1 VFWSGNCITCP
12 SDSLKVLIYLPYLK
26 LFITV
31 HHFLLNLIK
40 QLKSIE
46 VGILLWE
53 GLSMKNYFIITILT
67 IILSTNAY
75 SDHKIEEQ
83 NFTGVSYSAPGSD
96 NYQKLEI
103 ELVDN
108 KLSQYV
114 QKQLDNRDKTGLVN
128 YLLFENGKIVIN
140 KKNYN
145 DQIKKNKNVLR
156 SNSMGKSLISYV
168 VGHAVCKGYI
178 DNVNVKLNDW
188 IVLNDTLY
196 ADNTLLQVLNM
207 TSGDQDY
214 IGEKKFK
221 GDGYFNGDKNKQIN
235 RRTVAES
242 MLWFKGTKKKEE
254 NSPYNYSAMSTHVA
268 INYAIHKVGK
278 DYEKLLKEI
287 FTDHV
292 GVKDTVHFIKV
303 SWSPKDVVKGSQRYT
318 FFATSE
324 DYLRIAKT
332 IMNDYKSDSCIG
344 DYLRMIYDNRVDKK
358 KKEYVSNKGVAQY
371 SRQYGGQFH
380 FPKIGKNIVFGM
392 DGYAGQQ
399 ILIDIT
405 NGRIVIIHTIDQHYD
420 WNKIGLSV
428 IKN

>member
-1 VFWSGNCITCP
+1 
-12 SDSLKVLIYLPYLK
+12 
-26 LFITV
+26 
-31 HHFLLNLIK
+31 
-40 QLKSIE
+40 
-46 VGILLWE
+46 
-53 GLSMKNYFIITILT
+53 MKKYFIIAILT
-67 IILSTNAY
+67 VILNTNAY
-75 SDHKIEEQ
+75 SAHKPDDQ
-83 NFTGVSYSAPGSD
+83 YFSGFSYSAPGSD
-96 NYQKLEI
+96 NYQKLET

-145 DQIKKNKNVLR
+145 DAIKKNKNTLM
-156 SNSMGKSLISYV
+156 SNSVGKSMISYV

-214 IGEKKFK
+214 LGEKKFK
-221 GDGYFNGDKNKQIN
+221 NDGYFNGDKMKYIN
-235 RRTVAES
+235 SRTVAES

-254 NSPYNYSAMSTHVA
+254 NSPYNYSAMSTYVA

-292 GVKDTVHFIKV
+292 GVKDTVHFMKV
-303 SWSPKDVVKGSQRYT
+303 SVGYTQDVDQGVSRYS

-332 IMNDYKSDSCIG
+332 IMNDYHSDSCIG
-344 DYLRMIYDNRVDKK
+344 DYLRFIYDNRITKK
-358 KKEYVSNKGVAQY
+358 SKYKRETNIRSDVATY
-371 SRQYGGQFH
+371 EYGGQIH
-380 FPKIGKNIVFGM
+380 FSYKGM
-392 DGYAGQQ
+392 KKRVIFAMAGYAGQEVVIDMDNKR
-399 ILIDIT
+399 ILIV
-405 NGRIVIIHTIDQHYD
+405 NSIDEHYN
-420 WNKIGLSV
+420 WNKIVYKV

>member
-1 VFWSGNCITCP
+1 
-12 SDSLKVLIYLPYLK
+12 
-26 LFITV
+26 
-31 HHFLLNLIK
+31 
-40 QLKSIE
+40 
-46 VGILLWE
+46 
-53 GLSMKNYFIITILT
+53 MKKYFIIAILT
-67 IILSTNAY
+67 VILNTNAY
-75 SDHKIEEQ
+75 SAHKPDDQ
-83 NFTGVSYSAPGSD
+83 YFSGVSYSAPGSD
-96 NYQKLEI
+96 NYQKLET

-145 DQIKKNKNVLR
+145 DAIKKNKNTLM
-156 SNSMGKSLISYV
+156 SNSVGKSMISYV
-168 VGHAVCKGYI
+168 VGHVVCKGYI

-221 GDGYFNGDKNKQIN
+221 SDGNFKDEKNKRIN

-292 GVKDTVHFIKV
+292 GVKDTVHFVKV
-303 SWSPKDVVKGSQRYT
+303 SVGYTQDVDKGVSRYS

-332 IMNDYKSDSCIG
+332 IMNDYHSDSCIG
-344 DYLRMIYDNRVDKK
+344 DYLRTIYDNRVDKK
-358 KKEYVSNKGVAQY
+358 SKYKRETNKHSSAATY
-371 SRQYGGQFH
+371 EYGGQIH
-380 FPKIGKNIVFGM
+380 FSYKGM
-392 DGYAGQQ
+392 KKRVIFAMAGYAGQEVVIDMDNKR
-399 ILIDIT
+399 ILIV
-405 NGRIVIIHTIDQHYD
+405 NSIDEHYNY
-420 WNKIGLSV
+420 NKIVYKV

>member
-1 VFWSGNCITCP
+1 
-12 SDSLKVLIYLPYLK
+12 
-26 LFITV
+26 
-31 HHFLLNLIK
+31 
-40 QLKSIE
+40 
-46 VGILLWE
+46 
-53 GLSMKNYFIITILT
+53 MKKYFIIAILT
-67 IILSTNAY
+67 VILNTNAY
-75 SDHKIEEQ
+75 SAHKPDDQ
-83 NFTGVSYSAPGSD
+83 YFSGVSYSAPGSD
-96 NYQKLEI
+96 NYQKLET

-145 DQIKKNKNVLR
+145 DAIKKNKNTLM
-156 SNSMGKSLISYV
+156 SNSVGKSMISYV
-168 VGHAVCKGYI
+168 VGHVVCKGYI

-214 IGEKKFK
+214 LGEKKFK
-221 GDGYFNGDKNKQIN
+221 NDGYFNGDKMKYIN

-292 GVKDTVHFIKV
+292 GVKDTVHFMKV
-303 SWSPKDVVKGSQRYT
+303 SVGYTQDVDKGVSRYS

-332 IMNDYKSDSCIG
+332 IMNDYHSDSCIG
-344 DYLRMIYDNRVDKK
+344 DYLRFIYDNRITKK
-358 KKEYVSNKGVAQY
+358 SQYKRETNKHSSAATY
-371 SRQYGGQFH
+371 EYGGQIH
-380 FPKIGKNIVFGM
+380 FSYKGMKKRVIFAM

-399 ILIDIT
+399 VIIDMDNKRILIV
-405 NGRIVIIHTIDQHYD
+405 NSIDQHYN
-420 WNKIGLSV
+420 WNKIVYKV

>member
-1 VFWSGNCITCP
+1 
-12 SDSLKVLIYLPYLK
+12 
-26 LFITV
+26 
-31 HHFLLNLIK
+31 
-40 QLKSIE
+40 
-46 VGILLWE
+46 
-53 GLSMKNYFIITILT
+53 MKKYFIIAILT
-67 IILSTNAY
+67 VILNTNAY
-75 SDHKIEEQ
+75 SAHKPDDQ
-83 NFTGVSYSAPGSD
+83 YFSGVSYSAPGSD
-96 NYQKLEI
+96 NYQKLET

-145 DQIKKNKNVLR
+145 DAIKKNKNTLM
-156 SNSMGKSLISYV
+156 SNSVGKSMISYV

-214 IGEKKFK
+214 LGEKKFK
-221 GDGYFNGDKNKQIN
+221 NDGYFNGDKMKYIN

-254 NSPYNYSAMSTHVA
+254 NSPYNYSAMSTYVA

-292 GVKDTVHFIKV
+292 GVKDTVHFMKV
-303 SWSPKDVVKGSQRYT
+303 SVGYTQDVDKGVSRYS

-332 IMNDYKSDSCIG
+332 IMNDYHSDSCIG
-344 DYLRMIYDNRVDKK
+344 DYLRTIYDNRVDKK
-358 KKEYVSNKGVAQY
+358 SQYKRETNKHSSAATY
-371 SRQYGGQFH
+371 EYGGQIH
-380 FPKIGKNIVFGM
+380 FSYKGM
-392 DGYAGQQ
+392 KKRVIFAMAGYAGQEVVIDMDNKR
-399 ILIDIT
+399 ILIV
-405 NGRIVIIHTIDQHYD
+405 NSIDEHYN
-420 WNKIGLSV
+420 WNKIVYKV

>member
-1 VFWSGNCITCP
+1 
-12 SDSLKVLIYLPYLK
+12 
-26 LFITV
+26 
-31 HHFLLNLIK
+31 
-40 QLKSIE
+40 
-46 VGILLWE
+46 
-53 GLSMKNYFIITILT
+53 MKKYFIIAILT
-67 IILSTNAY
+67 VILNTNAY
-75 SDHKIEEQ
+75 SAHKPDDQ
-83 NFTGVSYSAPGSD
+83 YFSGVSYSAPGSD
-96 NYQKLEI
+96 NYQKLET

-145 DQIKKNKNVLR
+145 DAIKKNKNTLM
-156 SNSMGKSLISYV
+156 SNSVGKSMISYV

-214 IGEKKFK
+214 LGEKKFK
-221 GDGYFNGDKNKQIN
+221 NDGYFNGDKMKYIN

-254 NSPYNYSAMSTHVA
+254 NSPYNYSAMSTYVA

-292 GVKDTVHFIKV
+292 GVKDTVHFVKV
-303 SWSPKDVVKGSQRYT
+303 SVGYTQDVDKGVSRYS

-332 IMNDYKSDSCIG
+332 IMNDYHSDSCIG
-344 DYLRMIYDNRVDKK
+344 DYLRTIYDNRITKK
-358 KKEYVSNKGVAQY
+358 SKYKRETNIRSDVATY
-371 SRQYGGQFH
+371 EYGGQIH
-380 FPKIGKNIVFGM
+380 FSYKGMKKRVIFAM

-399 ILIDIT
+399 VIIDMDNKRILIV
-405 NGRIVIIHTIDQHYD
+405 NSIDQHYN
-420 WNKIGLSV
+420 WNKIVYKV

>member
-1 VFWSGNCITCP
+1 
-12 SDSLKVLIYLPYLK
+12 
-26 LFITV
+26 
-31 HHFLLNLIK
+31 
-40 QLKSIE
+40 
-46 VGILLWE
+46 
-53 GLSMKNYFIITILT
+53 MKKYFIIAILT
-67 IILSTNAY
+67 VILNTNAY
-75 SDHKIEEQ
+75 SAHKPDDQ
-83 NFTGVSYSAPGSD
+83 YFSGVSYSVPGSD
-96 NYQKLEI
+96 NYQKLET

-145 DQIKKNKNVLR
+145 DAIKKNKNTLM
-156 SNSMGKSLISYV
+156 SNSVGKSMISYV

-254 NSPYNYSAMSTHVA
+254 NSPYNYSAMSTYVA

-292 GVKDTVHFIKV
+292 GVKDTVHFMKV
-303 SWSPKDVVKGSQRYT
+303 SVGYTQDVDKGVSRYS

-332 IMNDYKSDSCIG
+332 IMNDYHSDSCIG
-344 DYLRMIYDNRVDKK
+344 DYLRTIYDNRITKK
-358 KKEYVSNKGVAQY
+358 SKYKRETNIRSDVATY
-371 SRQYGGQFH
+371 EYGGQIH
-380 FPKIGKNIVFGM
+380 FSYKGM
-392 DGYAGQQ
+392 KKRVIFAMAGYAGQEVVIDMDNKR
-399 ILIDIT
+399 ILIV
-405 NGRIVIIHTIDQHYD
+405 NSIDEHYN
-420 WNKIGLSV
+420 WNKIVYKV

>member
-1 VFWSGNCITCP
+1 
-12 SDSLKVLIYLPYLK
+12 
-26 LFITV
+26 
-31 HHFLLNLIK
+31 
-40 QLKSIE
+40 
-46 VGILLWE
+46 
-53 GLSMKNYFIITILT
+53 MKKYFIIAILT
-67 IILSTNAY
+67 VILNTNAY
-75 SDHKIEEQ
+75 SAHKPDDQ
-83 NFTGVSYSAPGSD
+83 YFSGVSYSAPGSD
-96 NYQKLEI
+96 NYQKLET

-145 DQIKKNKNVLR
+145 DAIKKNKNTLM
-156 SNSMGKSLISYV
+156 SNSVGKSMISYV

-221 GDGYFNGDKNKQIN
+221 SDGYFNGDKNKQIN

-254 NSPYNYSAMSTHVA
+254 NSPYNYSAMSTYVA

-292 GVKDTVHFIKV
+292 GVKDTVHFMKV
-303 SWSPKDVVKGSQRYT
+303 SVGYTQDVDKGVSRYS

-332 IMNDYKSDSCIG
+332 IMNDYHSDSCIG
-344 DYLRMIYDNRVDKK
+344 DYLRFIYDNRITKK
-358 KKEYVSNKGVAQY
+358 SQYKRETNKHSSAATY
-371 SRQYGGQFH
+371 EYGGQIH
-380 FPKIGKNIVFGM
+380 FSYKGMKKRVIFAM

-399 ILIDIT
+399 VIIDMDNKRILIV
-405 NGRIVIIHTIDQHYD
+405 NSIDQHYN
-420 WNKIGLSV
+420 WNKIVYKV

>member
-1 VFWSGNCITCP
+1 
-12 SDSLKVLIYLPYLK
+12 
-26 LFITV
+26 
-31 HHFLLNLIK
+31 
-40 QLKSIE
+40 
-46 VGILLWE
+46 
-53 GLSMKNYFIITILT
+53 MKKYFIIAILT
-67 IILSTNAY
+67 VILNTNAY
-75 SDHKIEEQ
+75 SAHKPDDQ
-83 NFTGVSYSAPGSD
+83 YFSGVSFSAPGSD
-96 NYQKLEI
+96 NYQKLET

-145 DQIKKNKNVLR
+145 DAIKKNKNTLM
-156 SNSMGKSLISYV
+156 SNSVGKSMISYV

-214 IGEKKFK
+214 LGEKKFK
-221 GDGYFNGDKNKQIN
+221 NDGYFNGDKMKYIN

-254 NSPYNYSAMSTHVA
+254 NSPYNYSAMSTYVA

-292 GVKDTVHFIKV
+292 GVKDTVHFMKV
-303 SWSPKDVVKGSQRYT
+303 SVGYTQDVDKGVSRYS

-332 IMNDYKSDSCIG
+332 IMNDYHSDSCIG
-344 DYLRMIYDNRVDKK
+344 DYLRFIYDNRITKK
-358 KKEYVSNKGVAQY
+358 SQYKRETNKHSSAATY
-371 SRQYGGQFH
+371 EYGGQIH
-380 FPKIGKNIVFGM
+380 FSYKGM
-392 DGYAGQQ
+392 KKRVIFAMAGYAGQEVVIDMDNKR
-399 ILIDIT
+399 ILIV
-405 NGRIVIIHTIDQHYD
+405 NSIDEHYNY
-420 WNKIGLSV
+420 NKIVYKV

>member
-1 VFWSGNCITCP
+1 MK
-12 SDSLKVLIYLPYLK
+12 LLLII
-26 LFITV
+26 F
-31 HHFLLNLIK
+31 LNL
-40 QLKSIE
+40 
-46 VGILLWE
+46 LLWF
-53 GLSMKNYFIITILT
+53 GIANS
-67 IILSTNAY
+67 A
-75 SDHKIEEQ
+75 HKPEEQ
-83 NFTGVSYSAPGSD
+83 YFSGVSYSVPGSD
-96 NYQKLEI
+96 NYQKLET

-108 KLSQYV
+108 KISQYV

-145 DQIKKNKNVLR
+145 DQIKKNKNTLR

-221 GDGYFNGDKNKQIN
+221 GDGNFNGDKNKQIN

-292 GVKDTVHFIKV
+292 GVKDTVHFMKV
-303 SWSPKDVVKGSQRYT
+303 SWSPKDVAKGSQRYS

-332 IMNDYKSDSCIG
+332 IYDDYNSDSCIG
-344 DYLRMIYDNRVDKK
+344 DYLKIIYDNRVDKK
-358 KKEYVSNKGVAQY
+358 KKKDDTKSVFAYTK
-371 SRQYGGQFH
+371 QYGGQFH
-380 FPKIGKNIVFGM
+380 MSLRGTKNVVFAM

-399 ILIDIT
+399 ILIDMT
-405 NGRIVIIHTIDQHYD
+405 SGRIVIVHSIDRHYN
-420 WNKIGLSV
+420 WQKIVYKV

>member
-1 VFWSGNCITCP
+1 
-12 SDSLKVLIYLPYLK
+12 
-26 LFITV
+26 
-31 HHFLLNLIK
+31 
-40 QLKSIE
+40 
-46 VGILLWE
+46 
-53 GLSMKNYFIITILT
+53 MKKYFIIAILT
-67 IILSTNAY
+67 VILNTNAY
-75 SDHKIEEQ
+75 SAHKPDDQ
-83 NFTGVSYSAPGSD
+83 YFSGFSYSAPGSD
-96 NYQKLEI
+96 NYQKLET

-145 DQIKKNKNVLR
+145 DAIKKNKNTLM
-156 SNSMGKSLISYV
+156 SNSVGKSMISYV

-214 IGEKKFK
+214 LGEKKFK
-221 GDGYFNGDKNKQIN
+221 NDGYFNGDKMKYIN

-254 NSPYNYSAMSTHVA
+254 NSPYNYSAMSTYVA

-292 GVKDTVHFIKV
+292 GVKDTVHFMKV
-303 SWSPKDVVKGSQRYT
+303 SVGYTQDVDKGVSRYS

-332 IMNDYKSDSCIG
+332 IMNDYHSDSCIG
-344 DYLRMIYDNRVDKK
+344 DYLRFIYDNRITKK
-358 KKEYVSNKGVAQY
+358 SKYKRETNIRSDVATY
-371 SRQYGGQFH
+371 EYGGQIH
-380 FPKIGKNIVFGM
+380 FSYKGM
-392 DGYAGQQ
+392 KKRVIFAMAGYAGQEVVIDMDNKR
-399 ILIDIT
+399 ILIV
-405 NGRIVIIHTIDQHYD
+405 NSIDEHYNY
-420 WNKIGLSV
+420 NKIVYKV

>member
-1 VFWSGNCITCP
+1 
-12 SDSLKVLIYLPYLK
+12 
-26 LFITV
+26 
-31 HHFLLNLIK
+31 
-40 QLKSIE
+40 
-46 VGILLWE
+46 
-53 GLSMKNYFIITILT
+53 MKKYFIIAILT
-67 IILSTNAY
+67 VILNTNAY
-75 SDHKIEEQ
+75 SAHKPEEQ
-83 NFTGVSYSAPGSD
+83 YFSGVSYSVPGSD
-96 NYQKLEI
+96 NYQKLET

-145 DQIKKNKNVLR
+145 DAIKKNKNTLM
-156 SNSMGKSLISYV
+156 SNSVGKSMISYV

-214 IGEKKFK
+214 LGEKKFK
-221 GDGYFNGDKNKQIN
+221 NDGYFNGDKMKYIN

-254 NSPYNYSAMSTHVA
+254 NSPYNYSAMSTYVA

-292 GVKDTVHFIKV
+292 GVKDTVHFMKV
-303 SWSPKDVVKGSQRYT
+303 SVGYTQDVDKGVSRYS

-332 IMNDYKSDSCIG
+332 IMNDYHSDSCIG
-344 DYLRMIYDNRVDKK
+344 DYLRFIYDNRITKK
-358 KKEYVSNKGVAQY
+358 SQYKRETNKHSSAATY
-371 SRQYGGQFH
+371 EYGGQIH
-380 FPKIGKNIVFGM
+380 FSYKGM
-392 DGYAGQQ
+392 KKRVIFAMAGYAGQEVVIDMDNKR
-399 ILIDIT
+399 ILIV
-405 NGRIVIIHTIDQHYD
+405 NSIDEHYN
-420 WNKIGLSV
+420 WNKIVYKV